1 MAIDFHGSWLL
12 TNDLAAVDL
21 ARADHR
27 TGAATG
33 SELATIISAALRRGL
48 TAKFFAVLGAE
59 GQLRADLQEVC
70 REARRQNMRVEY
82 LIIAFKDAWR
92 DLPEARTLPRGSQ
105 GTEFL
110 NRVITLCIA
119 EFYAPLRAD

>member
-1 MAIDFHGSWLL
+1 MSPNLHGNRLL
-12 TNDLAAVDL
+12 AQDVSAPDLA
-21 ARADHR
+21 H
-27 TGAATG
+27 AAAIEKSSTG
-33 SELATIISAALRRGL
+33 SELATLIAAALRRGL
-48 TAKFFAVLGAE
+48 MAKFFATLGAE
-59 GQLRADLQEVC
+59 SQLRSDLHAVC

-92 DLPEARTLPRGSQ
+92 ALPEARTLPQGSQ
-105 GTEFL
+105 GGDFL

>member
-1 MAIDFHGSWLL
+1 MALDFHGSWLAS
-12 TNDLAAVDL
+12 NDLAAVDL
-21 ARADHR
+21 ARVGHH
-27 TGAATG
+27 TGEATE
-33 SELATIISAALRRGL
+33 SELSTAISGALRRGL
-48 TAKFFAVLGAE
+48 MAKFFAVLGAE
-59 GQLRADLQEVC
+59 GQLRSDLQEVC

-92 DLPEARTLPRGSQ
+92 ELPEARTLPQGSQ